1 MAEGR
6 WNPWATL
13 RARPHITLE
22 WTFLRGARGLWEPH
36 GDGTVTIHL
45 DPRLSQRE
53 RRCVL
58 GHELVHDERQIGYLP
73 STPDALIDREE
84 RWVWGETARRLV
96 PPGELADWARRCAP
110 LPVELW
116 EICDEFDVTGQV
128 ARIACRESERGEE
141 AA

>member
-6 WNPWATL
+6 WNPWRAL

-36 GDGTVTIHL
+36 GDGTVSIHI

-58 GHELVHDERQIGYLP
+58 GHELVHDERRIGYLA
-73 STPDALIDREE
+73 STPAGLVAREE
-84 RWVWGETARRLV
+84 WWVWGETARRLV
-96 PPGELADWARRCAP
+96 PPSELSGWVSRSAP

-128 ARIACRESERGEE
+128 ARIACNELGRGRE